1 LTLGILFKE
10 QPMTQTHLVTPAQP
24 NLRPVLWAAP
34 LAGVLSTLLNGLI
47 WLTLRNA
54 FDTIRV
60 GPPGAEAPFW
70 SGAIV
75 LFSLV
80 GAIGAGIVY
89 ALITRLTRSA
99 NRVFL
104 WVAVVALLLSFS
116 MPLSIKSPPASVFIG
131 LELMHI
137 IVFAFVLWLVPRR
150 LQNKPS

>member
-1 LTLGILFKE
+1 
-10 QPMTQTHLVTPAQP
+10 MTQTNSVISAQP
-24 NLRPVLWAAP
+24 NLRSVLWAAL
-34 LAGVLSTLLNGLI
+34 LAGVLSTLVNGLT
-47 WLTLRNA
+47 WLTLRSD

-60 GPPGAEAPFW
+60 GAPSAEAPFW

-104 WVAVVALLLSFS
+104 WVAIVALLLSFL

-137 IVFAFVLWLVPRR
+137 VVFAFVLWLVPRR
-150 LQNKPS
+150 LDSEP

>member
-1 LTLGILFKE
+1 
-10 QPMTQTHLVTPAQP
+10 MTQTNPVISAPP

-34 LAGVLSTLLNGLI
+34 LAGVFSSLVNGLI
-47 WLTLRNA
+47 WLMLHSA

-75 LFSLV
+75 LFSVV

-89 ALITRLTRSA
+89 ALLTRLTRSP

-104 WVAVVALLLSFS
+104 WVAVVTLLLSFS
-116 MPLSIKSPPASVFIG
+116 MPLSIKSPPTSVFIA

-137 IVFAFVLWLVPRR
+137 VVFAFVLWLVPRR

>member
-1 LTLGILFKE
+1 
-10 QPMTQTHLVTPAQP
+10 MTQTNAVTSAQP

-34 LAGVLSTLLNGLI
+34 LAGVLSTLVNGLI
-47 WLTLRNA
+47 WLVLRGA

-89 ALITRLTRSA
+89 ALLTRLTRSA

-104 WVAVVALLLSFS
+104 WMSVVALLLSFT
-116 MPLSIKSPPASVFIG
+116 MPLSIKSPPAFVFLG
-131 LELMHI
+131 LELMHLV
-137 IVFAFVLWLVPRR
+137 VFAFVLWLVPRR
-150 LQNKPS
+150 LGSKPS

>member
-1 LTLGILFKE
+1 
-10 QPMTQTHLVTPAQP
+10 MTQTNSVISAQP
-24 NLRPVLWAAP
+24 NLRSVLWAAL
-34 LAGVLSTLLNGLI
+34 LAGVFSILINGLI
-47 WLTLRNA
+47 WLVLRNA

-75 LFSLV
+75 LFSMV

-89 ALITRLTRSA
+89 ALLTRLTRSA

-137 IVFAFVLWLVPRR
+137 VVFAFVLWLVPRR
-150 LQNKPS
+150 LDSKPS

>member
-1 LTLGILFKE
+1 
-10 QPMTQTHLVTPAQP
+10 MTQTRPGTSAQL

-34 LAGVLSTLLNGLI
+34 LAGVLSTLVNGLI
-47 WLTLRNA
+47 WLVLRSA

-80 GAIGAGIVY
+80 GAIGAGVVY
-89 ALITRLTRSA
+89 ALITRLTRSP

-104 WVAVVALLLSFS
+104 WVVVAVLLLSFS

-137 IVFAFVLWLVPRR
+137 IVFTFVLWLVPRR
-150 LQNKPS
+150 SDSKPS

>member
-1 LTLGILFKE
+1 
-10 QPMTQTHLVTPAQP
+10 MTQTNSITSAQP
-24 NLRPVLWAAP
+24 SLRPVLWAAP
-34 LAGVLSTLLNGLI
+34 LAGVLSSLVNGLI
-47 WLTLRNA
+47 WLVLRSP

-80 GAIGAGIVY
+80 GAIGAGIIY
-89 ALITRLTRSA
+89 ALLTRLTRSA

-131 LELMHI
+131 FELMHI
-137 IVFAFVLWLVPRR
+137 VVFAFVLWLVPRR
-150 LQNKPS
+150 TDNKPS

>member
-1 LTLGILFKE
+1 
-10 QPMTQTHLVTPAQP
+10 MTQSRPVTSTQP

-34 LAGVLSTLLNGLI
+34 LAGVLSTLVNVLI
-47 WLTLRNA
+47 WLVLRSA

-89 ALITRLTRSA
+89 ALLTRLTRSA

-104 WVAVVALLLSFS
+104 WVAVVTLLLSFS

-137 IVFAFVLWLVPRR
+137 VVFAFVLWLVPRR
-150 LQNKPS
+150 SDIEPS

>member
-1 LTLGILFKE
+1 
-10 QPMTQTHLVTPAQP
+10 MTQTNSVISAQP
-24 NLRPVLWAAP
+24 NLRSVLWAAL
-34 LAGVLSTLLNGLI
+34 LAGVLSTLVNGLT
-47 WLTLRNA
+47 WLTLRSD

-60 GPPGAEAPFW
+60 GAPGAEAPFW
-70 SGAIV
+70 PGAIV

-104 WVAVVALLLSFS
+104 WVAIVALLLSFL

-137 IVFAFVLWLVPRR
+137 VVFAFVLWLVPRR
-150 LQNKPS
+150 LDSEP